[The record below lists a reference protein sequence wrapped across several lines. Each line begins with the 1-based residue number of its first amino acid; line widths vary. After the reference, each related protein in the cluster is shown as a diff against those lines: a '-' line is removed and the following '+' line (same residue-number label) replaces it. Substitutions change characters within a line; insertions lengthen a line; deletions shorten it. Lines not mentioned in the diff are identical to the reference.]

1 MSEIDDRRQRAR
13 EAAWDEIGDAH
24 TMQHH
29 RDAIESGV
37 IVATQVKITN
47 EAIEAFGHAWRA
59 ADPSPTRET
68 GARRRAGLTAAL
80 TALGLDV
87 IE

>member
-24 TMQHH
+24 TMRHH
-29 RDAIESGV
+29 DDAIESGV
-37 IVATQVKITN
+37 IVATQVKITDEHVRLMYAAGN
-47 EAIEAFGHAWRA
+47 GMPSETVAEVLAKGRVRA
-59 ADPSPTRET
+59 AS
-68 GARRRAGLTAAL
+68 LLAAL
-80 TALGLDV
+80 GFEV